1 MDGVTRLEVDLPEAP
16 WLAMPLDGDVADW
29 ARATASEL
37 REDPD
42 EARRLA
48 EELAAAAGGA
58 RASEPLACAVVV
70 PVDEPAGVLALLLVH
85 RIHEVA
91 DLDAARAVLAAERRD
106 DVREP
111 VLTTTELP
119 LGPAARWHTL
129 TTGDDGFVLE
139 AVEHVVPLGDGT
151 ALRSELSWTAVAL
164 GDELAELADLTAA
177 GLRVAED

>member
-1 MDGVTRLEVDLPEAP
+1 MTHLEVDLPDAP
-16 WLAMPLDGDVADW
+16 WLAMPLDGDVAAW
-29 ARATASEL
+29 ARATAAEL
-37 REDPD
+37 RDDPE
-42 EARRLA
+42 EAWQLA
-48 EELAAAAGGA
+48 QELEAAAGGA
-58 RASEPLACAVVV
+58 RASEPVACAVVV
-70 PVDEPAGVLALLLVH
+70 PADEPAGVLALLLVH

-91 DLDAARAVLAAERRD
+91 DVDAALALLAGERRD

-119 LGPAARWHTL
+119 LGTAARWHTL
-129 TTGDDGFVLE
+129 TAGDDGFLME